1 MPAVSGSQQRLFG
14 MVHAYQKGKL
24 KRAPKKIRE
33 IARHISKEDA
43 KHFAETKHDGLPD
56 RKKDKKQEKDAAAGQ
71 PVTVTIGR
79 KSFTFP
85 SKKSAILYLQALPT
99 ISPGEAQS
107 AVSKGEASVK
117 SIKLSYPPSSEE

>member
-1 MPAVSGSQQRLFG
+1 

-24 KRAPKKIRE
+24 KHAPKKIRQ
-33 IARHISKEDA
+33 IAAHISDEDA
-43 KHFAETKHDGLPD
+43 KHFAETKHDGLPE
-56 RKKDKKQEKDAAAGQ
+56 RKEKKTEKAASSRQ

-99 ISPGEAQS
+99 ISPEEAQS
-107 AVSKGEASVK
+107 AVSKGAAGVK